1 MRFINP
7 RKNLKKFYI
16 LEKLTILAGK
26 LYLRR
31 IIRTAKKII
40 FHDGNAFSRQNDFMK
55 NQG

>member
-7 RKNLKKFYI
+7 HKNLKKFYI

-31 IIRTAKKII
+31 IIKTAKKPK
-40 FHDGNAFSRQNDFMK
+40 FSRCSAFSRQNNFIK
-55 NQG
+55 N

>member
-1 MRFINP
+1 MGFINP

-40 FHDGNAFSRQNDFMK
+40 FNDGSAFSRQNDFMK